1 MLDAKF
7 LEEINLMRPVR
18 IDLFFALEV
27 KRLVVVVKTV
37 ENVEG
42 VFPDLVLLIDFDSC
56 IFDETKELLEKW
68 LMLAVLVTDV
78 VASREDA
85 VVVKHE
91 VVEELQEFE
100 SDLSRLSLIAVLFV
114 HVTYPLGQSLEALHL
129 FDELDFSWEI
139 LGFEEGEQA
148 S

>member
-1 MLDAKF
+1 MLDAKL
-7 LEEINLMRPVR
+7 LEEFNLMRPVR
-18 IDLFFALEV
+18 SDFCFALEV
-27 KRLVVVVKTV
+27 KHLVVVVKTV
-37 ENVEG
+37 EDVEG
-42 VFPDLVLLIDFDSC
+42 VFPDLVLLIDIDSC

-100 SDLSRLSLIAVLFV
+100 SDLSRLSLIAVLV
-114 HVTYPLGQSLEALHL
+114 VLTYPHR
-129 FDELDFSWEI
+129 
-139 LGFEEGEQA
+139 
-148 S
+148 